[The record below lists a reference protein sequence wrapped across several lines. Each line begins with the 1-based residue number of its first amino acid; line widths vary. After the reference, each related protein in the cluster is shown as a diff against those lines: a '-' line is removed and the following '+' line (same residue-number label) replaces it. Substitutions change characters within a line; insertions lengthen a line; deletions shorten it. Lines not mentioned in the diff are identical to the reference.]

1 MKPKSFTER
10 GQALVIF
17 ALAAIGLFGIAGLA
31 IDGSA
36 KFSDRRHAQN
46 AADTAAMTAAREL
59 ARGNTA
65 NWDSIARDIADDNGY
80 DGNLVTNTVWVYQ
93 CSNIPVGS
101 PVDCGPYNGYSSY
114 VQAVITSRVNTFFA
128 KVIGINQTQNT
139 VHTVSYWSEGGP
151 LYPGM
156 AFVQYKTSGTNCQ
169 GEFIVGGSGTVTV
182 DGGSIFVNSSHT
194 ESSGCGAFTQTGC
207 QTTLEVINGG
217 GISAVG
223 DIVTKPCNGNDL
235 ILASENEGETP
246 IAFPPDPLPPP
257 AECAVGTYGYVQNNY
272 PTTGT
277 STIWPGK
284 YDTLPP
290 AQATEKIVVMK
301 PGNYCIFEAVQV
313 TGSNTEIYGS
323 DIFIYIRYNSQKGT
337 PLSFQGGTVEID
349 APNTGDYEGYLIY
362 VDPGSI
368 VGGGYVGSSKTCKIN
383 GGSDDTFIG
392 TILAPYCDFE
402 INGGG
407 NPDGFHAQLI
417 AYTVHLNGNN
427 SIYFLYDES
436 FTAINQTKVGLMR

>member
-1 MKPKSFTER
+1 MKPKLLKES

-17 ALAAIGLFGIAGLA
+17 ALAAIGIFGIVALA

-46 AADTAAMTAAREL
+46 AADTAAMAAALEL
-59 ARGNTA
+59 ARGTA
-65 NWDSIARDIADDNGY
+65 NWASNARNIADENGY

-128 KVIGINQTQNT
+128 KVIGIDQTQNT

-156 AFVQYKTSGTNCQ
+156 AFVQYKTSGTNCP
-169 GEFIVGGSGTVTV
+169 GEFIVSGAGTVIV
-182 DGGSIFVNSSHT
+182 DGGGLFINSNNP
-194 ESSGCGAFTQTGC
+194 GGNNCGAFTQSGC
-207 QTTLEVINGG
+207 HTTLEVINGG
-217 GISAVG
+217 AITAVG
-223 DIVTKPCNGNDL
+223 DIALQSSCSGQVISPSMT
-235 ILASENEGETP
+235 EGATP
-246 IAFPPDPLPPP
+246 LPFPPDPLPPP
-257 AECAVGTYGYVQNNY
+257 GECAAGTLGYVQNNY
-272 PTTGT
+272 PTNGT

-290 AQATEKIVVMK
+290 AQATERIIVMK

-323 DIFIYIRYNSQKGT
+323 DVFIYIRYNSHKT
-337 PLSFQGGTVEID
+337 NPLSFAGGTVEID

-362 VDPGSI
+362 VDPGAI
-368 VGGGYVGSSKTCKIN
+368 VGGAYVGPSKGCRIN
-383 GGSDDTFIG
+383 GGADDTFTG

-417 AYTVHLNGNN
+417 AYTVDLSGNN
-427 SIYFLYDES
+427 SLYFLYDES

>member
-17 ALAAIGLFGIAGLA
+17 ALAAIGLFGIAALA

-65 NWDSIARDIADDNGY
+65 NWDSIARNIADENGY
-80 DGNLVTNTVWVYQ
+80 DGNLVTNTVWVYR
-93 CSNIPVGS
+93 CNNIPVSS

-169 GEFIVGGSGTVTV
+169 GEFVVGGSGTVTV
-182 DGGSIFVNSSHT
+182 DGGSIFVNSNHS

-235 ILASENEGETP
+235 ILASESEGETP

-257 AECAVGTYGYVQNNY
+257 NECAVGTYGYVQNNF
-272 PTTGT
+272 PTNGT

-290 AQATEKIVVMK
+290 AQATEKIIVMK

-323 DIFIYIRYNSQKGT
+323 DVFIYIRYNSQKNT
-337 PLSFQGGTVEID
+337 PLSFQGGTVHID

-362 VDPGSI
+362 VDPGAI
-368 VGGGYVGSSKTCKIN
+368 VGGGYAGSSKTCKIN
-383 GGSDDTFIG
+383 GGADDTFTG

>member
-1 MKPKSFTER
+1 MKPKLLKEG
-10 GQALVIF
+10 GQALIIL
-17 ALAAIGLFGIAGLA
+17 ALAAIGLFGIAALA

-65 NWDSIARDIADDNGY
+65 NWDSIARNIADENGY

-93 CSNIPVGS
+93 CSNIPVSS
-101 PVDCGPYNGYSSY
+101 PVDCGPYNGYSNY

-156 AFVQYKTSGTNCQ
+156 AFVQYKTSGTGCP
-169 GEFIVGGSGTVTV
+169 GEFRVGGSGTVTV
-182 DGGSIFVNSSHT
+182 DGGGLFINSNNPGSNN
-194 ESSGCGAFTQTGC
+194 CGAFTQSGC
-207 QTTLEVINGG
+207 QTFLEVINGG
-217 GISAVG
+217 AITAVG
-223 DIVTKPCNGNDL
+223 DIALQSSCSGQVIAPSMT
-235 ILASENEGETP
+235 EGATP
-246 IAFPPDPLPPP
+246 MPFPPDPLPPP
-257 AECAVGTYGYVQNNY
+257 SECAAGTLGYVQNNY
-272 PTTGT
+272 PTNGT

-290 AQATEKIVVMK
+290 AQATEKIIVMK

-323 DIFIYIRYNSQKGT
+323 DVFIYIRYNSQKVT

-362 VDPGSI
+362 VDPGQI
-368 VGGGYVGSSKTCKIN
+368 VGGGYAGSSKNCKIN
-383 GGSDDTFIG
+383 GGADDTFTG
-392 TILAPYCDFE
+392 TILAPHCDFE

-407 NPDGFHAQLI
+407 NPNGFHAQLI